1 MISIL
6 FTILKII
13 GIAILVILGLVLLI
27 LLLVLFVPVRY
38 SGKGSYQDDSYAAK
52 LHASWLL
59 HIVSVRGEYQKG
71 QALHMY
77 LKIFGITFYDN
88 LKADGRK
95 SKHKKIKS
103 TKNKTEGAGEIQAA
117 SAGEQSPEEAVP
129 EDMVPKINQS
139 DDDFTDYK
147 ISEYTDLE
155 NRITAEDDFPYKTDG
170 HTERKIGIIQKI
182 KNFFINFVHFFK
194 KIKFTFDKV
203 CDTMVRIKKN
213 MKYYL
218 ELLQCDSTK
227 QALSVCWGQFGR
239 IVKKVAPRKFRVN
252 LHLGFEDPAV
262 MGQVLA
268 VWGMLYPLHLGAVDI
283 QPEFDQVVLE
293 GDFSFQGKVSVIV
306 FVHAGCVLLFN
317 KDLKG
322 LIKSLRQKE
331 K

>member
-1 MISIL
+1 MTL
-6 FTILKII
+6 FTVLKII
-13 GIAILVILGLVLLI
+13 GIVILVLLGLI
-27 LLLVLFVPVRY
+27 LFVLLLVLFVPVRY
-38 SGKGSYQDDSYAAK
+38 RGSGSYQNGTFMTT
-52 LHASWLL
+52 LRGSWLL
-59 HIVSVRGEYQKG
+59 HIVSVMGAYQNG
-71 QALHMY
+71 QELH
-77 LKIFGITFYDN
+77 LVLRIFGIPFFDTFRN
-88 LKADGRK
+88 KKAK
-95 SKHKKIKS
+95 P
-103 TKNKTEGAGEIQAA
+103 TKTKGKPTGEIQAA
-117 SAGEQSPEEAVP
+117 SSEKDDSGYLGSEETFQEENFQEKDFQEESFDEESFQEENFY
-129 EDMVPKINQS
+129 EDSSQ
-139 DDDFTDYK
+139 
-147 ISEYTDLE
+147 EE
-155 NRITAEDDFPYKTDG
+155 NSYQKYGQTVKKPN
-170 HTERKIGIIQKI
+170 IIQKI
-182 KNFFINFVHFFK
+182 KDFFTKFVNFFK

-213 MKYYL
+213 IKYYL
-218 ELLQCDSTK
+218 ELLQRDSTK

>member
-1 MISIL
+1 MTL
-6 FTILKII
+6 FTVLKII
-13 GIAILVILGLVLLI
+13 GIVILVLLGLI
-27 LLLVLFVPVRY
+27 LFVLLLVLFVPVRY
-38 SGKGSYQDDSYAAK
+38 RGSGSYQNGTFMTT
-52 LHASWLL
+52 LRGSWLL
-59 HIVSVRGEYQKG
+59 HIVSVMGAYQNG
-71 QALHMY
+71 QELH
-77 LKIFGITFYDN
+77 LVLRIFGIPFFDTFRN
-88 LKADGRK
+88 KKAK
-95 SKHKKIKS
+95 P
-103 TKNKTEGAGEIQAA
+103 TKTKGKPTGEIQAA
-117 SAGEQSPEEAVP
+117 SSEKDDSGYLGSEETFQEENFY
-129 EDMVPKINQS
+129 EDSSQ
-139 DDDFTDYK
+139 
-147 ISEYTDLE
+147 EE
-155 NRITAEDDFPYKTDG
+155 NSYQKYGQTVKKPN
-170 HTERKIGIIQKI
+170 IIQKI
-182 KNFFINFVHFFK
+182 KDFFTKFVNFFK

-213 MKYYL
+213 IKYYL
-218 ELLQCDSTK
+218 ELLQRDSTK

-293 GDFSFQGKVSVIV
+293 GYFSFQGKVSVIV

>member
-1 MISIL
+1 MVLTL
-6 FTILKII
+6 FTVLKII
-13 GIAILVILGLVLLI
+13 GIVILVLLGLI
-27 LLLVLFVPVRY
+27 LFVLLLVLFVPVRY
-38 SGKGSYQDDSYAAK
+38 RGSGSYQNGTFMTT
-52 LHASWLL
+52 LRGSWLL
-59 HIVSVRGEYQKG
+59 HIVSVMGAYQNG
-71 QALHMY
+71 QELH
-77 LKIFGITFYDN
+77 LVLRIFGIPFFDTFRN
-88 LKADGRK
+88 KKAK
-95 SKHKKIKS
+95 P
-103 TKNKTEGAGEIQAA
+103 TKTKGKPTGEIQAA
-117 SAGEQSPEEAVP
+117 SSEKDDSGYWGSEETFQ
-129 EDMVPKINQS
+129 EK
-139 DDDFTDYK
+139 DFQ
-147 ISEYTDLE
+147 EE
-155 NRITAEDDFPYKTDG
+155 NSYQKYGQTVKKPN
-170 HTERKIGIIQKI
+170 IIQKI
-182 KNFFINFVHFFK
+182 KDFFTKFVNFFK

-213 MKYYL
+213 IKYYL
-218 ELLQCDSTK
+218 ELLQRDSTK

>member
-1 MISIL
+1 MTL
-6 FTILKII
+6 FTVLKII
-13 GIAILVILGLVLLI
+13 GIVILVLLGLI
-27 LLLVLFVPVRY
+27 LFVLLLVLFVPVRY
-38 SGKGSYQDDSYAAK
+38 RGSGSYQNGTFMTT
-52 LHASWLL
+52 LRGSWLL
-59 HIVSVRGEYQKG
+59 HIVSVMGAYQNG
-71 QALHMY
+71 QELH
-77 LKIFGITFYDN
+77 LVLRIFGIPFFDTFRN
-88 LKADGRK
+88 KKAKPTKRFLKLFSLA
-95 SKHKKIKS
+95 KIKDFF
-103 TKNKTEGAGEIQAA
+103 TK
-117 SAGEQSPEEAVP
+117 
-129 EDMVPKINQS
+129 
-139 DDDFTDYK
+139 
-147 ISEYTDLE
+147 
-155 NRITAEDDFPYKTDG
+155 
-170 HTERKIGIIQKI
+170 
-182 KNFFINFVHFFK
+182 FVNFFK

-213 MKYYL
+213 IKYYL
-218 ELLQCDSTK
+218 ELLQRDSTK

>member
-1 MISIL
+1 MGAYQNGQEL
-6 FTILKII
+6 H
-13 GIAILVILGLVLLI
+13 LVL
-27 LLLVLFVPVRY
+27 R
-38 SGKGSYQDDSYAAK
+38 
-52 LHASWLL
+52 
-59 HIVSVRGEYQKG
+59 
-71 QALHMY
+71 
-77 LKIFGITFYDN
+77 IFGIPFFDTFRN
-88 LKADGRK
+88 KKAK
-95 SKHKKIKS
+95 P
-103 TKNKTEGAGEIQAA
+103 TKTKGKPTGEIQAA
-117 SAGEQSPEEAVP
+117 SSEKDDSGYWGSEETFQEKDFQEESFD
-129 EDMVPKINQS
+129 EDSFQ
-139 DDDFTDYK
+139 
-147 ISEYTDLE
+147 EE
-155 NRITAEDDFPYKTDG
+155 NFYEDSSQEENSYQKYGQTVKKPN
-170 HTERKIGIIQKI
+170 IIQKI
-182 KNFFINFVHFFK
+182 KDFFTKFVNFFK

-213 MKYYL
+213 IKYYL
-218 ELLQCDSTK
+218 ELLQRDSTK

>member
-1 MISIL
+1 MTL
-6 FTILKII
+6 FTVLKII
-13 GIAILVILGLVLLI
+13 GIVILVLLGLI
-27 LLLVLFVPVRY
+27 LFVLLLVLFVPVRY
-38 SGKGSYQDDSYAAK
+38 RGSGSYQNGTFMTT
-52 LHASWLL
+52 LRGSWLL
-59 HIVSVRGEYQKG
+59 HIVSVMGAYQNG
-71 QALHMY
+71 QELH
-77 LKIFGITFYDN
+77 LVLRIFGIPFFDTFRN
-88 LKADGRK
+88 KKAK
-95 SKHKKIKS
+95 P
-103 TKNKTEGAGEIQAA
+103 TKTKGKPTGEIQAA
-117 SAGEQSPEEAVP
+117 SSEKDDSGYLGSEETFQEENFY
-129 EDMVPKINQS
+129 EDSSQ
-139 DDDFTDYK
+139 
-147 ISEYTDLE
+147 EE
-155 NRITAEDDFPYKTDG
+155 NSYQKYGQTVKKPN
-170 HTERKIGIIQKI
+170 IIQKI
-182 KNFFINFVHFFK
+182 KDFFTKFVNFFK

-213 MKYYL
+213 IKYYL
-218 ELLQCDSTK
+218 ELLQRDSTK